1 MLPQQIDPFPPQV
14 KTLSL
19 MSSHPFW
26 NGYSI
31 GNVVSKANATQ
42 KLRKIKQDNEA
53 GLIENTIVM
62 YHRYKD
68 VDLQMPAI
76 FTIDWYRQIALV
88 KNVNQEFRKYF
99 IKKLTKKSQGRSGG
113 GKGISLINTQIGE
126 TNVELN
132 ISGNISVQGALVF
145 EEKDL
150 ITTNL
155 RESKTWDLEIEQTQ
169 RFNIDGNIGDRFF
182 VKIKQDSEADFTWE
196 NDLTIEYKGQKND
209 ILQKAEAGNINL
221 SLEGMDAVNL
231 GGANSSL
238 FGIKAV
244 HQLGPVEVQS
254 VIAREQV
261 KKSEKT
267 MEGGAESGTP
277 TSINDYNFIKDRYFF
292 IDDRFKNNYYPLNNT
307 NQHTYEEIYV
317 LGNFELF
324 KQ

>member
-19 MSSHPFW
+19 ISSHPFW

-88 KNVNQEFRKYF
+88 ENGNQEFRKYF

-113 GKGISLINTQIGE
+113 GKGISLINRQIGE

-277 TSINDYNFIKDRYFF
+277 T
-292 IDDRFKNNYYPLNNT
+292 
-307 NQHTYEEIYV
+307 
-317 LGNFELF
+317 
-324 KQ
+324 